1 MTNIFL
7 IGFMGCGKSTVAD
20 CLLKEYDMKVVEMD
34 QELVERVGMTIPEM
48 FSKYGEEY
56 FREEETKLL
65 TECQKKSHMVVS
77 CGGGVVLREQNVEI
91 MKSCGRIVWLT
102 AKPSTILERVQND
115 ENRPL
120 LEGNKNVSSIQ
131 AMLEKRLPCYQK
143 AADIIVETDGRKILD
158 ICQEIMQKVKDERVC

>member
-34 QELVERVGMTIPEM
+34 QELVERVGMTIPEI

-56 FREEETKLL
+56 FRDEETKLL

>member
-34 QELVERVGMTIPEM
+34 QELVERVGMTIPEI

-56 FREEETKLL
+56 FRNEETKLL

-120 LEGNKNVSSIQ
+120 LEGNKNVSSIR